1 MTYSME
7 YNMAILDLPSNP
19 NFSSGPCAKRP
30 GWTSSNIDNALLGR
44 SHRSK
49 DCLLKIQ
56 KVITETKDI
65 LNIPKDYKIAIVG
78 GSDTG
83 AFEMA
88 MWSLLGLKPIDILAW
103 ESFGRDWVKDVIDEL
118 KIPNTSLIEADY
130 GKLPDLESVNFENDV
145 IFTWNG
151 TTSGVK
157 VPNGD
162 WISPNR
168 IGLTL
173 CDATSAVFAMEIP
186 WKKLDVTSF
195 SWQKVLGGE
204 AQHGILVMSPR
215 AINRLEK
222 YTPSWPIPKL
232 FRLANKGK
240 VQDKIFSG
248 STINTPSMMCI
259 EDVLDSL
266 IWVRNIGGLEA
277 MINRSSNNLKAV
289 EKWEKENN
297 WIEFL
302 AKDKSFRSSTSIC
315 LRIIDEWFINKNEDE
330 KKSILNFFHEKLAI
344 KNIAFDINSYGSAPL
359 GIRIWGGGT
368 VETKDIELLLPWINK
383 IWLEIKNNNMEQL
396 NA

>member
-1 MTYSME
+1 ME

-103 ESFGRDWVKDVIDEL
+103 ESFGRDWVKDVIDQL

-168 IGLTL
+168 MGLTL

-215 AINRLEK
+215 AIIRLEK

-240 VQDKIFSG
+240 VQDKIFNG

-277 MINRSSNNLKAV
+277 MINRSSNNLKAI

-330 KKSILNFFHEKLAI
+330 RKSILNFFHEKLAI

>member
-103 ESFGRDWVKDVIDEL
+103 ESFGRDWVKDVIDQL

-168 IGLTL
+168 MGLTL

-215 AINRLEK
+215 AIIRLEK

-240 VQDKIFSG
+240 VQDKIFNG

-277 MINRSSNNLKAV
+277 MINRSSNNLKAI

-330 KKSILNFFHEKLAI
+330 RKSILNFFHEKLAI